1 MPRIPPELCTRCKG
15 YRRLCGLPT
24 CPILDRLRSQVQ
36 ALSRAGWERKV
47 EGASPPSALVGE
59 HGYPKVNLYYMVP
72 PGVWGP
78 EARKFEDP
86 QGWAMSRIP
95 LDVIVRLRSQLIAAS
110 VKVNAKKPY
119 EKLYESEVGLAPLS
133 VRPVD
138 SEVEL
143 EKRPVPKVT
152 FNGETKPV
160 GPTAPAKSVRVGS
173 NPSLP
178 RPLERIIWDDVKAS
192 EAIRELYDAGVSIYA
207 IQRALSLGFL
217 GRLGRRRLVPTRWAI
232 TAVDEVLSASHRER
246 LRNAKEVDDVEVY
259 YSEYLGNRFL
269 VILKPGPGWIE
280 WIEAWHPGGLWTPNA
295 LQPTV
300 WRVLED
306 PRGKRDADDGGFSAA
321 KQAVLEALERRGRIA
336 DIIIVREITP
346 SYYAP
351 VGNWHIKET
360 VRKAMEKGP
369 ILRNPDERELEEV
382 ATSFIEAWTR
392 LKLRMTLLKPR
403 ITLERFMES

>member
-1 MPRIPPELCTRCKG
+1 M
-15 YRRLCGLPT
+15 
-24 CPILDRLRSQVQ
+24 
-36 ALSRAGWERKV
+36 
-47 EGASPPSALVGE
+47 
-59 HGYPKVNLYYMVP
+59 
-72 PGVWGP
+72 
-78 EARKFEDP
+78 
-86 QGWAMSRIP
+86 
-95 LDVIVRLRSQLIAAS
+95 
-110 VKVNAKKPY
+110 
-119 EKLYESEVGLAPLS
+119 
-133 VRPVD
+133 
-138 SEVEL
+138 
-143 EKRPVPKVT
+143 EKRPVPRVI

-160 GPTAPAKSVRVGS
+160 GPTAPARSVRVGS